1 MKPTNRIQSL
11 EVLRGLAALAVA
23 WFHITHGG
31 ELLADAANPLLQA
44 VGVLRSD

>member
-1 MKPTNRIQSL
+1 VKPTNRIQSL